1 MISSRYSVHSSSSS
15 TVVGRVGWRGGGGAI
30 APGLRMEAAI
40 RVCAPARRAC
50 AVYASSHVMSPVQKA
65 LPDGRQTARTPV
77 VILVK
82 LFYPRQESERIYSD
96 ERLSQRLSKSFK
108 VFDGS
113 AKSFPSRVCH
123 ASCCLGGL
131 GHSDNSGTDP
141 KHPRKCR
148 FCTKVLP
155 DDAVVAR

>member
-1 MISSRYSVHSSSSS
+1 MQG
-15 TVVGRVGWRGGGGAI
+15 GRHRCVASGKHRGCGA
-30 APGLRMEAAI
+30 AAK
-40 RVCAPARRAC
+40 CAG
-50 AVYASSHVMSPVQKA
+50 
-65 LPDGRQTARTPV
+65 DT
-77 VILVK
+77 
-82 LFYPRQESERIYSD
+82 QESERIYSD

>member
-1 MISSRYSVHSSSSS
+1 MAQSE
-15 TVVGRVGWRGGGGAI
+15 RGYG
-30 APGLRMEAAI
+30 
-40 RVCAPARRAC
+40 
-50 AVYASSHVMSPVQKA
+50 
-65 LPDGRQTARTPV
+65 
-77 VILVK
+77 
-82 LFYPRQESERIYSD
+82 QESERIYSD

>member
-1 MISSRYSVHSSSSS
+1 MLVVKVYKSTSLKVSRE
-15 TVVGRVGWRGGGGAI
+15 TFGEFRVQPKTAI
-30 APGLRMEAAI
+30 
-40 RVCAPARRAC
+40 
-50 AVYASSHVMSPVQKA
+50 
-65 LPDGRQTARTPV
+65 
-77 VILVK
+77 
-82 LFYPRQESERIYSD
+82 
-96 ERLSQRLSKSFK
+96 K

>member
-1 MISSRYSVHSSSSS
+1 MCENDRRS
-15 TVVGRVGWRGGGGAI
+15 TALWEGSDLGG
-30 APGLRMEAAI
+30 
-40 RVCAPARRAC
+40 
-50 AVYASSHVMSPVQKA
+50 
-65 LPDGRQTARTPV
+65 LPE
-77 VILVK
+77 
-82 LFYPRQESERIYSD
+82 QESERIYSD